1 MKKKSERKL
10 KKEELR
16 KKLADAIEE
25 KLKRMDEY
33 RKTPS
38 RQHLEKII
46 SELNVEDDA
55 AIVIGVFN
63 KEAQQFLFKGVKC
76 RNSDII
82 ALSQYMYVKAVQ
94 DDVAAAMD
102 AVCTIAR
109 QEELNKCWSDAHDKE
124 QEVKEEDDGQD
135 QTSK

>member
-25 KLKRMDEY
+25 KLKRMEEY

-46 SELNVEDDA
+46 SEIEVEDDA
-55 AIVIGVFN
+55 AVVVGIFN
-63 KEAQQFLFKGVKC
+63 KKAQQFLFKGVKC
-76 RNSDII
+76 RNSDVI

-102 AVCTIAR
+102 AVSTIAR
-109 QEELNKCWSDAHDKE
+109 QEELNKCWSDTHDKE
-124 QEVKEEDDGQD
+124 EKVKEEEDGQGKE
-135 QTSK
+135 SN

>member
-16 KKLADAIEE
+16 NKLAEAIEL
-25 KLKRMDEY
+25 KLHRMEEY

-38 RQHLEKII
+38 RQHVEEAI
-46 SELNVEDDA
+46 SNLDIEDDA
-55 AIVIGVFN
+55 AVVIGVFN
-63 KEAQQFLFKGVKC
+63 KKAQHFLFKGIKC
-76 RNSDII
+76 RNSDVL

-102 AVCTIAR
+102 AVCTVAR
-109 QEELNKCWSDAHDKE
+109 QEELNQCWSDVHDKE
-124 QEVKEEDDGQD
+124 QEAKETENGQRKE
-135 QTSK
+135 SE